1 MKKQAQMVCNYYV
14 LAIRLKD
21 VIRKGYINACV
32 TKERMESV
40 AEHVYATLNLA
51 IAVYYA
57 YKPKNIDLS
66 RVLFMIAIHETEE
79 IAIGDIAMTDSNY
92 VEARKNSRE
101 EVIKVLAS
109 LKDDG
114 TLLKLIDEFDS
125 ASTDDAKFA
134 FLCDKLECDL
144 FVKALSEKG
153 MFDIEELKK
162 RDNAFSSRIKTGK
175 ESLAELWF
183 PGDKEKF
190 IHDDIFKEIFEYAEN
205 NDIL

>member
-21 VIRKGYINACV
+21 VIRKGFINACV

-40 AEHVYATLNLA
+40 AEHVYGTLNLA

-57 YKPKNIDLS
+57 YRPKNIDLS
-66 RVLFMIAIHETEE
+66 RVLFMLAIHETDE

-92 VEARKNSRE
+92 VEARKNSRDAA
-101 EVIKVLAS
+101 IKVLSS
-109 LKDDG
+109 LEDDG

-125 ASTDDAKFA
+125 VSTDDAKFA
-134 FLCDKLECDL
+134 YLCDKLECDL
-144 FVKALSEKG
+144 YVKTISEKG
-153 MFDIEELKK
+153 LFDIEELKN
-162 RDNAFSSRIKTGK
+162 RDNLFSRKIKTGK

-190 IHDDIFKEIFEYAEN
+190 IHDEIFKEIFEYAEN

>member
-79 IAIGDIAMTDSNY
+79 IAIGDIAMTDPNY

-109 LKDDG
+109 LEDDG
-114 TLLKLIDEFDS
+114 TLLNLIDEFDS

-144 FVKALSEKG
+144 FVKTLSERG

-190 IHDDIFKEIFEYAEN
+190 IHDDIFKEIFEYARD